1 MPKHSHTRSKSRS
14 ESPIAR
20 SPTAGPT
27 SSLAADPNIT
37 DLKAPLIRW
46 DKDCAVRTTRLIA
59 WLKENKTAR
68 LKIFSDSTQD
78 AKDAD
83 RKKEVSSHNKN
94 YYYLQA
100 AQAIFMN
107 DDDEHVRHFSQVQP
121 EVFIKKIDRR
131 IKE

>member
-1 MPKHSHTRSKSRS
+1 M
-14 ESPIAR
+14 
-20 SPTAGPT
+20 
-27 SSLAADPNIT
+27 
-37 DLKAPLIRW
+37 
-46 DKDCAVRTTRLIA
+46 CLIA
-59 WLKENKTAR
+59 WLKENETTR

-83 RKKEVSSHNKN
+83 RKKEISSHNKN

-107 DDDEHVRHFSQVQP
+107 NNDKHVRHFSQVRP
-121 EVFIKKIDRR
+121 EVVIKKINRR

>member
-1 MPKHSHTRSKSRS
+1 MPKNSHTRSKSRS
-14 ESPIAR
+14 ESLITQ

-27 SSLAADPNIT
+27 SSLTANPNIT
-37 DLKAPLIRW
+37 NLKAPLIRW
-46 DKDCAVRTTRLIA
+46 DKDCAVRTTCLIV
-59 WLKENKTAR
+59 WLKENETAC

-94 YYYLQA
+94 YYYVQA

-107 DDDEHVRHFSQVQP
+107 DNNKHVQHFSQVQP
-121 EVFIKKIDRR
+121 KVFIKKINHH

>member
-20 SPTAGPT
+20 SPTARPT
-27 SSLAADPNIT
+27 SFLAADPNIT

-46 DKDCAVRTTRLIA
+46 DKDCAVHTTRLIA
-59 WLKENKTAR
+59 WLKENETAR

-83 RKKEVSSHNKN
+83 RKKEVLSHNKN

-107 DDDEHVRHFSQVQP
+107 DNDEHV
-121 EVFIKKIDRR
+121 
-131 IKE
+131 